1 MEQVVTRLWLDAMA
15 YKPGED
21 FLSLIAEE
29 PVKEAAR
36 EAADDS
42 SDLRLLV
49 KHQPRHR
56 EFLGDLGYLLRPKTA
71 LTLDAATVEALN
83 TDDAFWH
90 DVFVSSR
97 LPWVTFIESLVYHA
111 VAIVALLLWAQW
123 QPRHITQHDPWKET
137 SLIVYPVSPKNDL
150 PKLDT
155 GSSAPHLPQA
165 GDPAYAHQAILS
177 VPREPDNRAQ
187 TIVTPPD
194 IVLHRDVRL
203 PNIVAWT
210 STPLSLAP
218 SPSVP
223 VLASERSIVAPQLS
237 VISPAPEVDAAHHSG
252 PTLPQVAVIAPA
264 PDVQATQRNQPSLA
278 TAVIPPPPQVESP
291 TSRLGTM
298 NIGHA
303 EAVAPAPQLPV
314 GEQRSAS
321 QAASRQAGQALS
333 AGAVPPPPSISSG
346 GTNWSGRM
354 IALSVN
360 PAAPDQPVQ
369 PPAGN
374 RRGEFSASP
383 GGNTVGSGRPTITES
398 GKENAATT
406 GSSATVPGLPPGIR
420 IGEPSAP
427 PSSTAGSGPDAGPE
441 MTASI
446 TIDRHPIASIPPS
459 RVDTANRKPA
469 ALSERAPTE
478 TERKVFGPKRFYQM
492 TLNMPNLN
500 SAGGSWIV
508 RFAELKDTPSEGRL
522 FSPLLT
528 VKADPAYP
536 SELQRENVHGTV
548 TLYAIIHSDGSVRD
562 IRVLNGADDRL
573 DQYAR
578 EALSRCRFE
587 PALKD
592 GVPVA
597 LEAVVVIPFR
607 PRMFAPVRP

>member
-1 MEQVVTRLWLDAMA
+1 MA
-15 YKPGED
+15 YKPGEG

-29 PVKEAAR
+29 SVQESAAEVAEEAT
-36 EAADDS
+36 DDS
-42 SDLRLLV
+42 RDLRLLV
-49 KHQPRHR
+49 KHQPRR
-56 EFLGDLGYLLRPKTA
+56 LEFLGDLGYLLRSKAAP
-71 LTLDAATVEALN
+71 TLDTHSI
-83 TDDAFWH
+83 DDAFWH
-90 DVFVSSR
+90 DVFVSSK

-111 VAIVALLLWAQW
+111 VALVALLLWAQW
-123 QPRHITQHDPWKET
+123 QPRHITQQDPWKET
-137 SLIVYPVSPKNDL
+137 RLIVYPVSPKNDL

-155 GSSAPHLPQA
+155 GSSAPHLPQT

-210 STPLSLAP
+210 STALPLAP
-218 SPSVP
+218 APLVP
-223 VLASERSIVAPQLS
+223 VLASERSIIAPQFS
-237 VISPAPEVDAAHHSG
+237 VVAPAPEVDAARHSG
-252 PTLPQVAVIAPA
+252 PTLPQVAAIAPA
-264 PDVQATQRNQPSLA
+264 PDVQSAQRNQPSLA
-278 TAVIPPPPQVESP
+278 TAVIPPPPQVESSP
-291 TSRLGTM
+291 SRLGMM

-314 GEQRSAS
+314 EDQRSAS
-321 QAASRQAGQALS
+321 EVSGRQAGQALS

-346 GTNWSGRM
+346 GTNGSGRM

-360 PAAPDQPVQ
+360 PAVPDQPVQ

-383 GGNTVGSGRPTITES
+383 GGNTVGSGRPTIAES
-398 GKENAATT
+398 GKEKAST
-406 GSSATVPGLPPGIR
+406 GTAATVPGLPSGIR
-420 IGEPSAP
+420 IGEPTAP
-427 PSSTAGSGPDAGPE
+427 PSSSASSGPDADAE

-446 TIDRHPIASIPPS
+446 TIDRHPIASIPPP

-469 ALSERAPTE
+469 TVSERSPTD
-478 TERKVFGPKRFYQM
+478 TEAKVFGPRRFYQM

-500 SAGGSWIV
+500 SAGGSWVV
-508 RFAELKDTPSEGRL
+508 RFAELKDAPSQGQL

-536 SELQRENVHGTV
+536 SELQRANVHGTV

-578 EALSRCRFE
+578 EALARCKFE

>member
-1 MEQVVTRLWLDAMA
+1 MA

-29 PVKEAAR
+29 SRE

-42 SDLRLLV
+42 RDLRLLV
-49 KHQPRHR
+49 KHEPRHR

-71 LTLDAATVEALN
+71 FTLDAHNANE
-83 TDDAFWH
+83 AFWR
-90 DVFVSSR
+90 DVFVTSR

-111 VAIVALLLWAQW
+111 VALVALLLWAQW
-123 QPRHITQHDPWKET
+123 QPRRITQQDPWKET
-137 SLIVYPVSPKNDL
+137 RLIVYPVSPKNDL

-155 GSSAPHLPQA
+155 GSAAPHLPQI

-210 STPLSLAP
+210 STALPLAP
-218 SPSVP
+218 APSVP
-223 VLASERSIVAPQLS
+223 ALASERSIVAPQLS
-237 VISPAPEVDAAHHSG
+237 VIAPAPQVDAAHYSG
-252 PTLPQVAVIAPA
+252 PTPPQVAAIAPA
-264 PDVQATQRNQPSLA
+264 PDVQAMQRNQPSLA
-278 TAVIPPPPQVESP
+278 TAVIPPPPQVESA
-291 TSRLGTM
+291 TSRLGAM

-321 QAASRQAGQALS
+321 QAAGRQAGQALS
-333 AGAVPPPPSISSG
+333 AGAVPPPPSISSS
-346 GTNWSGRM
+346 GTSGSGRM

-398 GKENAATT
+398 GKENTASTGTAA
-406 GSSATVPGLPPGIR
+406 AVPGLPPGIR
-420 IGEPSAP
+420 IGESGAP
-427 PSSTAGSGPDAGPE
+427 TSSTASSGPGAAGPA

-446 TIDRHPIASIPPS
+446 TIDRHPIASIPPP
-459 RVDTANRKPA
+459 RVDAANRKPA
-469 ALSERAPTE
+469 TLSERAPTD
-478 TERKVFGPKRFYQM
+478 TEAKVFGPRRFYQM

-500 SAGGSWIV
+500 SAGGSWVV
-508 RFAELKDTPSEGRL
+508 RFAELKDAPSEGQL
-522 FSPLLT
+522 LSPLLT

-536 SELQRENVHGTV
+536 SELQRANVHGTV

-578 EALSRCRFE
+578 EALARCRFE

-597 LEAVVVIPFR
+597 LEAVVAIPFR

>member
-1 MEQVVTRLWLDAMA
+1 MA
-15 YKPGED
+15 YKPGEGI
-21 FLSLIAEE
+21 LSLVVEESAEE
-29 PVKEAAR
+29 ATDAWR
-36 EAADDS
+36 
-42 SDLRLLV
+42 DLRLLV
-49 KHQPRHR
+49 KHQPRR
-56 EFLGDLGYLLRPKTA
+56 LEFLGDLGYLLRPKA
-71 LTLDAATVEALN
+71 ASTLEAHN
-83 TDDAFWH
+83 SDGQHTDDAFWH

-111 VAIVALLLWAQW
+111 VALVALLLWAQW
-123 QPRHITQHDPWKET
+123 QPRHITQQDPWKET
-137 SLIVYPVSPKNDL
+137 RLIVYPVSPKNDL
-150 PKLDT
+150 PRLDT
-155 GSSAPHLPQA
+155 GSAAPHLPQA

-187 TIVTPPD
+187 TIITPPD

-210 STPLSLAP
+210 STALPLAP
-218 SPSVP
+218 TPSVP
-223 VLASERSIVAPQLS
+223 VLASERSIIAPQFS
-237 VISPAPEVDAAHHSG
+237 VIAPAPEVDAAHHSG
-252 PTLPQVAVIAPA
+252 PTLPQVAAIAPA
-264 PDVQATQRNQPSLA
+264 PDVQSAQRNQPSFA
-278 TAVIPPPPQVESP
+278 TAVIPPPPQVESAP
-291 TSRLGTM
+291 SRLGMM

-314 GEQRSAS
+314 GEQRSGS
-321 QAASRQAGQALS
+321 QAAGRQAGQALS
-333 AGAVPPPPSISSG
+333 AGAVPPPPSIASG
-346 GTNWSGRM
+346 GTNGSGRM

-374 RRGEFSASP
+374 RRGEFSALP

-398 GKENAATT
+398 GKENTASTGTAA
-406 GSSATVPGLPPGIR
+406 AVPGLPPGIR

-427 PSSTAGSGPDAGPE
+427 PSSIAGSGPDAGPGGAGPE

-446 TIDRHPIASIPPS
+446 TIDRHPIASIPPP

-500 SAGGSWIV
+500 SAGGSWVV
-508 RFAELKDTPSEGRL
+508 RFAELKDAPSEGQL

>member
-1 MEQVVTRLWLDAMA
+1 MA
-15 YKPGED
+15 YKSSED
-21 FLSLIAEE
+21 SLSVIAME
-29 PVKEAAR
+29 PVAGAPDGTPEQKTDEAR
-36 EAADDS
+36 
-42 SDLRLLV
+42 DLRLL
-49 KHQPRHR
+49 PARAR
-56 EFLGDLGYLLRPKTA
+56 RDLLGDIVHLLRPKPA
-71 LTLDAATVEALN
+71 PFGDN
-83 TDDAFWH
+83 TFWR
-90 DVFVSSR
+90 DVFVTSR

-111 VAIVALLLWAQW
+111 VALVALLLWTQW
-123 QPRHITQHDPWKET
+123 QPRHITRQDPWRDT
-137 SLIVYPVSPKNDL
+137 RLVVYPVSAKNDL

-155 GSSAPHLPQA
+155 GSTGPHLPQT

-194 IVLHRDVRL
+194 IVLRRDVRL
-203 PNIVAWT
+203 PNIVAWNET
-210 STPLSLAP
+210 ALPLAP
-218 SPSVP
+218 TPAVP
-223 VLASERSIVAPQLS
+223 VLASERSIVAPQFS
-237 VISPAPEVDAAHHSG
+237 VVAPAPQVDQAHRNG
-252 PTLPQVAVIAPA
+252 PTLPQAAAIAPA
-264 PDVQATQRNQPSLA
+264 PDVQAERRNQPSLA
-278 TAVIPPPPQVESP
+278 VAVVPPAPQVEST
-291 TSRLGTM
+291 TSRLGAM

-303 EAVAPAPQLPV
+303 EAVAPVPQLPV
-314 GEQRSAS
+314 GEQRSAG
-321 QAASRQAGQALS
+321 QAAGRQAGQALS

-346 GTNWSGRM
+346 GANGSGRM

-360 PAAPDQPVQ
+360 PAAPDQPLQ

-398 GKENAATT
+398 GKENSAST
-406 GSSATVPGLPPGIR
+406 GGTSMVPGLPPGIR

-427 PSSTAGSGPDAGPE
+427 PSSAADAGPSAGPG

-446 TIDRHPIASIPPS
+446 TIDRHPIASIPPP
-459 RVDTANRKPA
+459 RINTDNRKPA
-469 ALSERAPTE
+469 TLSERAPTE
-478 TERKVFGPKRFYQM
+478 TERRVFGPRRFYQM

-508 RFAELKDTPSEGRL
+508 RFAELQDAPSTGEL

-536 SELQRENVHGTV
+536 SELQRANVHGTV

-562 IRVLNGADDRL
+562 IRVLDGADDRL

-587 PALKD
+587 PAIKD

-597 LEAVVVIPFR
+597 LEAVVAIPFR
-607 PRMFAPVRP
+607 PTKQAVVRP

>member
-1 MEQVVTRLWLDAMA
+1 MA

-21 FLSLIAEE
+21 FLSLIAEG

-56 EFLGDLGYLLRPKTA
+56 ELLGDLGYLLRPKA
-71 LTLDAATVEALN
+71 APTLDSPTLDPHNA
-83 TDDAFWH
+83 DDAFWH

-111 VAIVALLLWAQW
+111 VALVALLLWAQW
-123 QPRHITQHDPWKET
+123 QPRHIAQQDPWKET
-137 SLIVYPVSPKNDL
+137 RLIVYPVPPKNDL

-155 GSSAPHLPQA
+155 GSAAPHLPQT

-187 TIVTPPD
+187 TIVAPPG

-210 STPLSLAP
+210 STALPLAP
-218 SPSVP
+218 TPSVQ
-223 VLASERSIVAPQLS
+223 VLASERSIIAPQLS
-237 VISPAPEVDAAHHSG
+237 VIAPAPEVDAAHHTG
-252 PTLPQVAVIAPA
+252 PTLPQVVAIAPA

-291 TSRLGTM
+291 TSRLGAM

-314 GEQRSAS
+314 GEQRPAS

-346 GTNWSGRM
+346 GTSGSGRM

-398 GKENAATT
+398 GKENTASTGRTAA
-406 GSSATVPGLPPGIR
+406 VPGLPPGIR
-420 IGEPSAP
+420 IGEPSAL
-427 PSSTAGSGPDAGPE
+427 PSSTAGSGPDIGREAGPGNAGPG

-446 TIDRHPIASIPPS
+446 TIDRHPIASIPPP
-459 RVDTANRKPA
+459 RVDAANRKPA
-469 ALSERAPTE
+469 SLSERAPTE

-508 RFAELKDTPSEGRL
+508 RFAELKDAPSQGQL

-578 EALSRCRFE
+578 EALARCRFE

-592 GVPVA
+592 GVAVA